1 MIGITFELTPGC
13 DHDTHLTSE
22 LASITRAVEGGVP
35 LPKAHDRR
43 LRTAATT
50 LVSAV
55 ALLLAGCSGDT
66 GNPEDTV
73 VRTVLASDPSSF
85 DPARAQGQQTFQMVS
100 LLYDTLLRRD
110 GPSTLV
116 GGLASQWETVSASE
130 YVFTIRDGAT
140 CSDGTPI
147 TASVVAAS
155 LNHLAAPETAST
167 WKNLVFGQGEATI
180 AADDASKQVR
190 ITLSQPFTTLVQG
203 LAIAQTGIVCPA
215 GLADPDGLAA
225 GRVAGAFSGP
235 YTVSEANA
243 GVGYTFT
250 LRGDYD
256 AWPAFSTA
264 LVGTP
269 PGSIE
274 IGISTDPSTVA
285 NQILAGDVDL
295 GQFSDQDTIARF
307 EGQPDYHRYDVTTAT
322 TYVVFNQRP
331 GRVFADRPDL
341 RRAVAAAI
349 DQNAFNT
356 VFSDGTAEV
365 LTTVVPAS
373 FACASTDPS
382 LPQPHDA
389 AAAAAVL
396 PGVQIAMLGNTANPS
411 YSGGADYIF
420 QVLSDAGAQVRMN
433 KVDNAT
439 FWSTIAEGGSDWDL
453 VFLGDLNSV
462 GSISASLDR
471 VIGPAVEAG
480 GRNYSASVNPEGEAA
495 LSQGLAATDPAARCA
510 AFEAA
515 QRTLFER
522 SDVVPLA
529 GNPTTYITSP
539 HVVVSTF
546 GEYVDFATLRVID
559 A

>member
-1 MIGITFELTPGC
+1 MIRFTFELTSGF
-13 DHDTHLTSE
+13 DLDTPLTSG
-22 LASITRAVEGGVP
+22 LVSIIRAVEGGFP
-35 LPKAHDRR
+35 LPNRR
-43 LRTAATT
+43 RPWRTAATT

-55 ALLLAGCSGDT
+55 ALLLAGCSSDSASGDAAI
-66 GNPEDTV
+66 
-73 VRTVLASDPSSF
+73 RTVLASDPSSF

-110 GPSTLV
+110 GASTLV
-116 GGLASQWETVSASE
+116 GGLASKWETVSASE
-130 YVFTIRDGAT
+130 YLFTIRDGAT

-147 TASVVAAS
+147 TASVVAGS
-155 LNHLAAPETAST
+155 LQHLAAPETAST
-167 WKNLVFGQGEATI
+167 WKNLVFGQGEAAI

-190 ITLSQPFTTLVQG
+190 ITLSQPFTTLPQG

-215 GLADPDGLAA
+215 GLADLDGLAA

-235 YTVSEANA
+235 YTLAEANA
-243 GVGYTFT
+243 GMGYTFA
-250 LRGDYD
+250 LREDYN
-256 AWPAFSTA
+256 AWPAFSAA
-264 LVGTP
+264 LTGTP
-269 PGSIE
+269 PSSIE
-274 IGISTDPSTVA
+274 VGISTDPSTVA
-285 NQILAGDVDL
+285 NQLLAGDVDL
-295 GQFSDQDTIARF
+295 GQFTDQDTIARF
-307 EGQPDYHRYDVTTAT
+307 AAQPDYHRYDVTTAT

-365 LTTVVPAS
+365 LSTVVPAS
-373 FACASTDPS
+373 FACASTDRS
-382 LPQPHDA
+382 LLQPHDPA
-389 AAAAAVL
+389 AAAAAL
-396 PGVQIAMLGNTANPS
+396 PGARITMLGNTANPA
-411 YSGGADYIF
+411 YSGGADYIY
-420 QVLSDAGAQVRMN
+420 QVLSDAGAQVQMN

-471 VIGPAVEAG
+471 VIGPAVEVG

-495 LSQGLAATDPAARCA
+495 LSEGLSTTDPAARCA
-510 AFEAA
+510 AFETA
-515 QRTLFER
+515 QRTLFQR

-539 HVVVSTF
+539 RVVVSTF
-546 GEYVDFATLRVID
+546 GDYVDLATLRVIGT
-559 A
+559 

>member
-1 MIGITFELTPGC
+1 
-13 DHDTHLTSE
+13 
-22 LASITRAVEGGVP
+22 
-35 LPKAHDRR
+35 LPKVHDRR
-43 LRTAATT
+43 WRIAATA
-50 LVSAV
+50 LVSATAV
-55 ALLLAGCSGDT
+55 ALAGCSGDAT

-85 DPARAQGQQTFQMVS
+85 DPAKAQGQQTFQMVG

-110 GPSTLV
+110 GASTLV

-155 LNHLAAPETAST
+155 LDHLASPETGST

-180 AADDASKQVR
+180 APDDASKQVR
-190 ITLSQPFTTLVQG
+190 ITLSEPFTTLTQG
-203 LAIAQTGIVCPA
+203 LSIAQTGIICPA
-215 GLADPDGLAA
+215 GLADLDGLAA

-235 YTVSEANA
+235 YTLGEADA
-243 GVGYTFT
+243 GMGYTFA
-250 LRGDYD
+250 LRGGYD
-256 AWPAFSTA
+256 TWPAFSTG

-269 PGSIE
+269 PRSIE
-274 IGISTDPSTVA
+274 VGISTDPSTVA
-285 NQILAGDVDL
+285 NQLLAGDVDL
-295 GQFSDQDTIARF
+295 GQFTDQDTIARF
-307 EGQPDYHRYDVTTAT
+307 AGQPDYHRYDVTTAS

-373 FACASTDPS
+373 FACASTDRS
-382 LPQPHDA
+382 LLQPHDP

-396 PGVQIAMLGNTANPS
+396 PGVQITMLGNTANPA
-411 YSGGADYIF
+411 YSGGADYIY
-420 QVLSDAGAQVRMN
+420 QVLSDAGAQVQMN

-439 FWSTIAEGGSDWDL
+439 FWSTIAEGGSNWDL

-480 GRNYSASVNPEGEAA
+480 GRNYSASVNPDGEAA
-495 LSQGLAATDPAARCA
+495 LSVGLSTTDPAARCA
-510 AFEAA
+510 AFETA
-515 QRTLFER
+515 QRTLFQR

-546 GEYVDFATLRVID
+546 GDYVDLATLRVID
-559 A
+559 S